1 MKQIIEVSGQLYL
14 VKGRQSV
21 PGSDVKGV
29 DFWKKRWN
37 ADIVL
42 KNNNEY
48 YFCQKILEAEFEDI

>member
-14 VKGRQSV
+14 VKGKQSV
-21 PGSDVKGV
+21 PDSDVKGV

-48 YFCQKILEAEFEDI
+48 YFCQNILEAEFEDI